1 MRINSIICFKGKP
14 ANYLK
19 IDDTA
24 SRSAQPMKEDFQWLK
39 ENGVTDIINFRTMTV
54 SGLDF
59 DEKTAVEENGMKY
72 HTLPSYSKNP
82 KEENVIKFLNIV
94 DDVKKKGG
102 KVHIHCKAG
111 ADRTGMYSLI
121 YKQKNKLGDLVSNKS
136 EMINLGHDNKR
147 YPNLISW
154 IENLLKKL
162 KI

>member
-102 KVHIHCKAG
+102 KVQLVGFGTFEVSERAAREGRNPRSGETMSIPASKMPKFKAG
-111 ADRTGMYSLI
+111 KA
-121 YKQKNKLGDLVSNKS
+121 
-136 EMINLGHDNKR
+136 
-147 YPNLISW
+147 
-154 IENLLKKL
+154 LKDMVNE
-162 KI
+162 